1 MPDPAPEAEPST
13 VGPPREAAARHP
25 RSSARQPLP
34 IIPEHAEQVFQ
45 LWPDEVI
52 HAERRTALLHRGQDL
67 PPSAGALYLTS
78 RRLVHVGSE
87 AVEEI
92 ELERISHIAVA
103 QDRRLVVELSGTSD
117 LVIELNAPRL
127 LRAQVDAARATLR
140 DRHA

>member
-1 MPDPAPEAEPST
+1 M
-13 VGPPREAAARHP
+13 
-25 RSSARQPLP
+25 
-34 IIPEHAEQVFQ
+34 FQ

-52 HAERRTALLHRGQDL
+52 HAERRTALLQRGQDV

-87 AVEEI
+87 AVEEVQ
-92 ELERISHIAVA
+92 LERISHIAVA

-117 LVIELNAPRL
+117 LVIELHAPRL

-140 DRHA
+140 DHRA